1 MLKIAIVDDEEA
13 YLIYLKKVIENTCR
27 DKHINVEVA
36 IYGSSQYFLFDLQEN
51 VYFDIYILDIEMPF
65 INGLKIAELIR
76 EKYQNN
82 YIVFVTSHLKYSIN
96 AFEYNAFRYVKK
108 EDIKKKIPEI
118 IQIINHNVENEEC
131 NSYIV
136 ATNNRYE
143 KIFIKDIIYIYR
155 EGNNAIICTRNGYKT
170 KIRKGL
176 KTLLTEINSD
186 DLFFIDR
193 GIIVNIRY
201 IIKLNNNI
209 LTLNNG
215 ENLIVS
221 RPHLSDVKKKIFH
234 NWNGRF

>member
-1 MLKIAIVDDEEA
+1 MEKKSYDIIFNFKNNPSVSLREINKLLVDIRKNTQEMATDVSRQISAVQSPVDDLRTKWLGLA
-13 YLIYLKKVIENTCR
+13 GGMGASLALLSENASG
-27 DKHINVEVA
+27 I
-36 IYGSSQYFLFDLQEN
+36 
-51 VYFDIYILDIEMPF
+51 ILM
-65 INGLKIAELIR
+65 
-76 EKYQNN
+76 
-82 YIVFVTSHLKYSIN
+82 
-96 AFEYNAFRYVKK
+96 
-108 EDIKKKIPEI
+108 
-118 IQIINHNVENEEC
+118 
-131 NSYIV
+131 
-136 ATNNRYE
+136 
-143 KIFIKDIIYIYR
+143 
-155 EGNNAIICTRNGYKT
+155 
-170 KIRKGL
+170 RKGL